1 MQRGTRGR
9 GRGNRQVRF
18 SGLSV
23 LYDDEGNQ
31 YPVDDAGQ
39 LYVPLELG
47 QTAVGG
53 ENEVETEKEIKN

>member
-1 MQRGTRGR
+1 MQQGTRGR

-39 LYVPLELG
+39 LYVPLESG
-47 QTAVGG
+47 QTAVDGV
-53 ENEVETEKEIKN
+53 NEEETPQMTKN

>member
-1 MQRGTRGR
+1 MHKGTRGR

-31 YPVDDAGQ
+31 YPIDDEGQ
-39 LYVPLELG
+39 LYVPLDFG
-47 QTAVGG
+47 QTAAGG
-53 ENEVETEKEIKN
+53 ENEVESEKQTKN